1 MELIVVDPSWPQF
14 LARLALAK
22 LLIEVES
29 FERAMAILETCQAE
43 NDSDC
48 EIWYLFAWCYS
59 SLSKLTNEL
68 EEKES
73 LNQDAKECLEKIV
86 FLDEIFRNTGE
97 GEVVP
102 ADILEHTIEMIN
114 EIDSGDFDIEMVK

>member
-1 MELIVVDPSWPQF
+1 
-14 LARLALAK
+14 LALAK

-43 NDSDC
+43 NDLDC

-59 SLSKLTNEL
+59 SLAKISDDKEDV
-68 EEKES
+68 ES

-86 FLDEIFRNTGE
+86 SLDERFRNTGE
-97 GEVVP
+97 GVVP
-102 ADILEHTIEMIN
+102 EDILEHAIEMMN
-114 EIDSGDFDIEMVK
+114 DIDSGDIEMVK